1 MPYQLFVS
9 LQAPAFS
16 MWELYFIHYQPL
28 KYNQMKILFAL
39 FSVIT
44 STSGGYLLLTA
55 PSTSHVMLGVILIL
69 TAIICLLFLII
80 EDYRQ
85 QLDFWKNMKSFIF
98 VAVMLSL
105 GSCASSKHSCPTND
119 PNYFFKQQSVK
130 SFYYRR

>member
-1 MPYQLFVS
+1 
-9 LQAPAFS
+9 
-16 MWELYFIHYQPL
+16 
-28 KYNQMKILFAL
+28 MKILFAL

-55 PSTSHVMLGVILIL
+55 PSTSHVLLAVILIL

-80 EDYRQ
+80 KDLRQ
-85 QLDFWKNMKSFIF
+85 ELDFWKRTKTFIF

-119 PNYFFKQQSVK
+119 PNYFYKQQSVK
-130 SFYYRR
+130 SLYYRR

>member
-1 MPYQLFVS
+1 
-9 LQAPAFS
+9 
-16 MWELYFIHYQPL
+16 
-28 KYNQMKILFAL
+28 MKILLAL

-44 STSGGYLLLTA
+44 SLSGGYLLLTA
-55 PSTSHVMLGVILIL
+55 PTQSHVMLGVIFIL
-69 TAIICLLFLII
+69 TAIVCLLLLII
-80 EDYRQ
+80 KDLRKE
-85 QLDFWKNMKSFIF
+85 LDFWKGIKSFIF

>member
-1 MPYQLFVS
+1 
-9 LQAPAFS
+9 
-16 MWELYFIHYQPL
+16 
-28 KYNQMKILFAL
+28 MKILFAL

-44 STSGGYLLLTA
+44 SISGGYLLLTA
-55 PSTSHVMLGVILIL
+55 PTQSHVMLGVIFIH
-69 TAIICLLFLII
+69 TAIICLLLLII
-80 EDYRQ
+80 KDLRKE
-85 QLDFWKNMKSFIF
+85 LDFWKGIKSFIF